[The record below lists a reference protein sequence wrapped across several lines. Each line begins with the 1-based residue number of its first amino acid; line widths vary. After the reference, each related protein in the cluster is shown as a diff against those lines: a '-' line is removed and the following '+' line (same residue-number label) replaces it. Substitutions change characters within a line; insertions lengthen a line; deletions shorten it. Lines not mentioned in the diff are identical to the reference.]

1 MANAVILPGER
12 LAGLSAD
19 LFHKVQKGNI
29 TLDELDHF
37 LKRKNPF
44 ETVLL
49 YDVFRLMVDYGQS
62 LEQMIDAGRY
72 DYANNDITTKRF
84 PIKGEGKVEFEGRY
98 FHFNRTTSSKNA
110 IAAMKEAGWE
120 PANIEH
126 LLVLGEKYP
135 DEQRKFPII
144 GLGSVAEVDGDRS
157 VPCLDRSDSGR
168 NLYLS
173 WFGHDWDGSCRFLA
187 VRNKASAA

>member
-144 GLGSVAEVDGDRS
+144 GLGSVAEVRGNRS
-157 VPCLDRSDSGR
+157 VPYLYRDGSGR
-168 NLYLS
+168 GLNLY
-173 WFGHDWDGSCRFLA
+173 WFDDDWDGYCRFLA

>member
-144 GLGSVAEVDGDRS
+144 GLGSVAKVYGNRS
-157 VPCLDRSDSGR
+157 VPVLNKDDSER
-168 NLYLS
+168 HLYLP
-173 WFGHDWDGSCRFLA
+173 WFDRDWSGPCRFLA

>member
-1 MANAVILPGER
+1 MANAVILPGAR

-37 LKRKNPF
+37 LKRKNPL

-49 YDVFRLMVDYGQS
+49 YDGFRLMVDYGQS

-84 PIKGEGKVEFEGRY
+84 PIKWEGKVEFEGRY

-144 GLGSVAEVDGDRS
+144 GLGSVAEVFGLRDVPVLYGDGS
-157 VPCLDRSDSGR
+157 ER
-168 NLYLS
+168 NLSLS
-173 WFGHDWDGSCRFLA
+173 WFGGAWDGSCRFLA

>member
-144 GLGSVAEVDGDRS
+144 GLGSVAKVHGYRP
-157 VPCLDRSDSGR
+157 VPYLDRRDSKR
-168 NLYLS
+168 SLYLL
-173 WFGHDWDGSCRFLA
+173 WFVSAWNGYCRFLA

>member
-144 GLGSVAEVDGDRS
+144 GLGSVAEVGGSRGVPVLDGGGSERHLRLDWFDR
-157 VPCLDRSDSGR
+157 DWSG
-168 NLYLS
+168 YY
-173 WFGHDWDGSCRFLA
+173 RFLA
-187 VRNKASAA
+187 FRKLSGS